1 MVDAFPWDTAPR
13 YLLRDRDQIYG
24 GYFDRRVAGL
34 EIEQVLTAP
43 RFTVA
48 KPVRRKAHRI
58 DSSWVSRSHDYP
70 GRAAPEANPT
80 RIR

>member
-34 EIEQVLTAP
+34 EIEQADGATFA
-43 RFTVA
+43 VA
-48 KPVRRKAHRI
+48 QSVRRKAH
-58 DSSWVSRSHDYP
+58 
-70 GRAAPEANPT
+70 
-80 RIR
+80 